1 MSLRAPHYVFA
12 ILLVLWIG
20 GCANATVADRPLRV
34 AGKPD
39 AEAAV
44 TKLTGHT
51 GLVSGFEHS
60 LTKTERKA
68 VISALQSDRERVQQT
83 RQR

>member
-1 MSLRAPHYVFA
+1 MSLRAPRYVFA

-20 GCANATVADRPLRV
+20 GCANAVADRPLRV

-39 AEAAV
+39 DESAV

-68 VISALQSDRERVQQT
+68 VISALQRDRERVQQT